1 MIKQGGK
8 KMNIL
13 KNEKIRKIYDRII
26 IKSVLLFLMLIS
38 EKQINLCFI
47 SQEKSELFTSIMTII
62 ELVLLFL
69 MAVNILHIYKQAKKS
84 LEENQIN

>member
-1 MIKQGGK
+1 
-8 KMNIL
+8 MNIL